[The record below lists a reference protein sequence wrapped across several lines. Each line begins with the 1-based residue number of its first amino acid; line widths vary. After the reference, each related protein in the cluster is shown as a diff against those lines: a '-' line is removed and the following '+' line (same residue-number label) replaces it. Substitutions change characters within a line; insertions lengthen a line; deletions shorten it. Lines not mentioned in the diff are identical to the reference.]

1 MKKKKVTDKDKWYL
15 FVLGLFLVQLVNKV
29 KKKTNHVNLH
39 VLINEHKQCN
49 FQILSTQT
57 IEHLKLKPIELK
69 MTFSLC

>member
-1 MKKKKVTDKDKWYL
+1 MKKGYRQ
-15 FVLGLFLVQLVNKV
+15 GQLVIV
-29 KKKTNHVNLH
+29 FTGAVPRTVGQQSKKKTNHVNLH
-39 VLINEHKQCN
+39 VLRNEHKQCN